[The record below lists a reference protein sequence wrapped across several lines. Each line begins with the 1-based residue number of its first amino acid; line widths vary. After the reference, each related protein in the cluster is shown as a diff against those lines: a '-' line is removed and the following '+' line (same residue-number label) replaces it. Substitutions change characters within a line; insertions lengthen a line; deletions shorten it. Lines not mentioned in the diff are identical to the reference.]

1 MGLFDIF
8 KTKESNI
15 SSDKPLLPECP
26 SEIIEREK
34 KDILNRLIKGEEAS
48 NFPSNILLKK
58 GERLIIDI
66 PNIILA
72 EEKTTKV
79 GGGYLGF
86 SIRIMKGVS
95 VRPGVFTGSKE
106 TKVTQVDKGSFT
118 LTNKRIIFTGDKQT
132 RNFNLSSINSLLP
145 TDNGIGVNRTGK
157 TKTEYY
163 LGTQN
168 VSIQFTIEPEEG
180 ENFKPTK
187 IEWSLDGYNI
197 QEIIQT
203 LIQED

>member
-8 KTKESNI
+8 KTNESNI
-15 SSDKPLLPECP
+15 SSKKPSLPDCP
-26 SEIIEREK
+26 PEIIEREK
-34 KDILNRLIKGEEAS
+34 KDIINRFIKGEEAN
-48 NFPSNILLKK
+48 NFPSNVLLKK
-58 GERLIIDI
+58 DERLIIDI

-106 TKVTQVDKGSFT
+106 TKVAQIDKGSFT
-118 LTNKRIIFTGDKQT
+118 LTNKRIIFSGDRQT

-145 TDNGIGVNRTGK
+145 TDNGIGINRNGK

-168 VSIQFTIEPEEG
+168 VNLSFIIEPDEG
-180 ENFKPTK
+180 VTFAPTK
-187 IEWSLDGYNI
+187 IEWDLEGYNI
-197 QEIIQT
+197 QEIIQR